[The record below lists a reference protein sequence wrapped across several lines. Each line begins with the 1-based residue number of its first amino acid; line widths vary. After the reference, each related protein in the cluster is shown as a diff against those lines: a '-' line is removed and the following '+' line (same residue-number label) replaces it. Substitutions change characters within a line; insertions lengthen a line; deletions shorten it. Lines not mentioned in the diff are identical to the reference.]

1 MAKIVLVTGGARS
14 GKSAFAEDQLAD
26 REQVCYIAT
35 GLPRGDDPEWQ
46 ERIRLHQ
53 ERRPASW
60 TTQEQYA
67 GLADWLREQSHP
79 VYLLDCATLLTS
91 NRLFDLIA
99 QHFPDKLELTEE
111 HFLSRQEQSF
121 LLQLLEEEWQELLS
135 TIRQTNAECWIVTD
149 EVGLGIVPE
158 TRLGRFFRD
167 MQGKINQLIAKEAS
181 EAYLVIC
188 GLAQQLK

>member
-14 GKSAFAEDQLAD
+14 GKSAFAEEQLAD
-26 REQVCYIAT
+26 RERVCYIAT
-35 GLPRGDDPEWQ
+35 GLPRGEDPEWQ

-121 LLQLLEEEWQELLS
+121 LLQLLEEEWRELLS
-135 TIRQTNAECWIVTD
+135 TIRQIDAECWIVTD

-167 MQGKINQLIAKEAS
+167 VQGKINQLIAKEAS

-188 GLAQQLK
+188 SLAQQLK

>member
-14 GKSAFAEDQLAD
+14 GKSAFAEEQLAD
-26 REQVCYIAT
+26 RERVCYIAT
-35 GLPRGDDPEWQ
+35 GLPRGEDPEWQ

-99 QHFPDKLELTEE
+99 QHFPDKLELSEE
-111 HFLSRQEQSF
+111 HFLSRQEQAF

-167 MQGKINQLIAKEAS
+167 VQGKINQLIAKEAS

>member
-26 REQVCYIAT
+26 REEVCYIAT
-35 GLPRGDDPEWQ
+35 GLPRGEDPEWQ

-99 QHFPDKLELTEE
+99 QYFPDKLELTEE

-135 TIRQTNAECWIVTD
+135 AIRQTDAECWIVTD

-167 MQGKINQLIAKEAS
+167 VQGKINQLIAKEAS

>member
-14 GKSAFAEDQLAD
+14 GKSAFAEERLAD
-26 REQVCYIAT
+26 REEVCYIAT
-35 GLPRGDDPEWQ
+35 GLPRGEDPEWQ

-60 TTQEQYA
+60 ATQEQYA

-99 QHFPDKLELTEE
+99 QHYPDKLELTEE

-135 TIRQTNAECWIVTD
+135 AIRQTNAECWIVTD

-167 MQGKINQLIAKEAS
+167 VQGKINQLIAKEAS

>member
-26 REQVCYIAT
+26 RERVCYIAT
-35 GLPRGDDPEWQ
+35 GLPRGEDPEWQ

-135 TIRQTNAECWIVTD
+135 AIHQTDAECWIVTD

-167 MQGKINQLIAKEAS
+167 VQGKINQLIAKEAS

>member
-14 GKSAFAEDQLAD
+14 GKSAFAEEQLAD
-26 REQVCYIAT
+26 RERVCYIAT
-35 GLPRGDDPEWQ
+35 GLPRGEDPEWQ

-91 NRLFDLIA
+91 NSLFDLIA

-111 HFLSRQEQSF
+111 NFLSRQEQSF

-135 TIRQTNAECWIVTD
+135 AIYRTDAECWIVTD

-167 MQGKINQLIAKEAS
+167 VQGKINQLIAKEAS
-181 EAYLVIC
+181 EVYLVIC

>member
-14 GKSAFAEDQLAD
+14 GKSAFAEEQLAD
-26 REQVCYIAT
+26 RDSVCYIAT
-35 GLPRGDDPEWQ
+35 GLPRGEDPEWQ

-67 GLADWLREQSHP
+67 GLADWLQEQSHP

-135 TIRQTNAECWIVTD
+135 TIRQTDAECWIVTD

-167 MQGKINQLIAKEAS
+167 VQGKINQLIAKEAS

>member
-14 GKSAFAEDQLAD
+14 GKSAFAEERLAD
-26 REQVCYIAT
+26 RERVCYIAT
-35 GLPRGDDPEWQ
+35 GLPRGEDPEWQ

-79 VYLLDCATLLTS
+79 VYLLDCATLLTG
-91 NRLFDLIA
+91 NRLLDLIA

-135 TIRQTNAECWIVTD
+135 TIRQTDAECWIVTD

-167 MQGKINQLIAKEAS
+167 VQGKVNQLIAKEAS

>member
-14 GKSAFAEDQLAD
+14 GKSAFAEEQLAD
-26 REQVCYIAT
+26 RERVCYIAT
-35 GLPRGDDPEWQ
+35 GLPRGEDPEWQ

-135 TIRQTNAECWIVTD
+135 AIRQTNAECWIVTD
-149 EVGLGIVPE
+149 EVGLGIIPE

-167 MQGKINQLIAKEAS
+167 VQGKINQLIAKEAS

>member
-14 GKSAFAEDQLAD
+14 GKSAFAEEQLAD
-26 REQVCYIAT
+26 RDSVCYIAT
-35 GLPRGDDPEWQ
+35 GLPRGEDPEWQ

-111 HFLSRQEQSF
+111 NFLSRQEQSF

-135 TIRQTNAECWIVTD
+135 AIRQTNAECWIVTD

-167 MQGKINQLIAKEAS
+167 VQGKINQLIAKEAS

>member
-14 GKSAFAEDQLAD
+14 GKSAFAEERLAD
-26 REQVCYIAT
+26 RERVCYIAT
-35 GLPRGDDPEWQ
+35 GLPRGEDPEWQ

-99 QHFPDKLELTEE
+99 QYYPDKLELTEE

-135 TIRQTNAECWIVTD
+135 AIRQTDAECWIVTD

-167 MQGKINQLIAKEAS
+167 VQGKINQLIAKEAS

>member
-14 GKSAFAEDQLAD
+14 GKSAFAEEKLAD
-26 REQVCYIAT
+26 RERVCYIAT
-35 GLPRGDDPEWQ
+35 GLPRGEDPEWQ
-46 ERIRLHQ
+46 ERIRLHR

-99 QHFPDKLELTEE
+99 QHFPDKLELSEE

-167 MQGKINQLIAKEAS
+167 VQGKINQLIAKEAS

>member
-14 GKSAFAEDQLAD
+14 GKSAFAEEQLAD
-26 REQVCYIAT
+26 RERVCYIAT
-35 GLPRGDDPEWQ
+35 GLPREEDPEWQ

-135 TIRQTNAECWIVTD
+135 AIRQTNAECWIVTD

-167 MQGKINQLIAKEAS
+167 VQGKINQLIAKEAS

>member
-14 GKSAFAEDQLAD
+14 GKSAFAEEQLAD
-26 REQVCYIAT
+26 RERVCYIAT
-35 GLPRGDDPEWQ
+35 GLPREEDPEWQ

-60 TTQEQYA
+60 TSQEQYA

-91 NRLFDLIA
+91 NSLFDLIA

-111 HFLSRQEQSF
+111 NFLSRQEQSF

-167 MQGKINQLIAKEAS
+167 VQGKINQLIAKEAS

>member
-14 GKSAFAEDQLAD
+14 GKSAFAEEQLAD
-26 REQVCYIAT
+26 RERVCYIAT
-35 GLPRGDDPEWQ
+35 GLPRGEDPEWQ

-79 VYLLDCATLLTS
+79 VYLLDCAILLTS

-99 QHFPDKLELTEE
+99 QHYPDKLKLTEE
-111 HFLSRQEQSF
+111 YFLSRQEQSF

-135 TIRQTNAECWIVTD
+135 AIHQTDAECWIVTD

-167 MQGKINQLIAKEAS
+167 VQDKINQLIAKEAS
-181 EAYLVIC
+181 EVYLVIC

>member
-14 GKSAFAEDQLAD
+14 GKSAFAEEQLAD
-26 REQVCYIAT
+26 RERVCYIAT
-35 GLPRGDDPEWQ
+35 GLPRGEDPEWQ

-67 GLADWLREQSHP
+67 GLADWLQEQSHL

-121 LLQLLEEEWQELLS
+121 LLQLLEDEWQELLS
-135 TIRQTNAECWIVTD
+135 TIRQIDSECWIVTD

-167 MQGKINQLIAKEAS
+167 VQGKINQLIAKEAS

>member
-14 GKSAFAEDQLAD
+14 GKSAFAEERLAN
-26 REQVCYIAT
+26 RESVCYIAT
-35 GLPRGDDPEWQ
+35 GLPRGEDPEWQ

-99 QHFPDKLELTEE
+99 QHFPDKLELSEE

-167 MQGKINQLIAKEAS
+167 VQGKINQLIAKEAS

>member
-14 GKSAFAEDQLAD
+14 GKSAFAEEQLAD
-26 REQVCYIAT
+26 RDSVCYIAT
-35 GLPRGDDPEWQ
+35 GLPRGEDPEWQ

-111 HFLSRQEQSF
+111 NFLSRQEQSF

-135 TIRQTNAECWIVTD
+135 TIRQIHSECWIVTD

-167 MQGKINQLIAKEAS
+167 VQGKINQLIAKEAS

>member
-14 GKSAFAEDQLAD
+14 GKSAFAEEQLAD
-26 REQVCYIAT
+26 RERVCYIAT
-35 GLPRGDDPEWQ
+35 GLPREEDPEWQ

-67 GLADWLREQSHP
+67 GLDDWLREQSHP

-111 HFLSRQEQSF
+111 NFLSRQEQSF

-135 TIRQTNAECWIVTD
+135 TIRQIDSECWIVTD

-167 MQGKINQLIAKEAS
+167 VQGKINQLIAKEAS

>member
-14 GKSAFAEDQLAD
+14 GKSAFAEEQLAD
-26 REQVCYIAT
+26 RERVCYIAT
-35 GLPRGDDPEWQ
+35 GLPREEDPEWQ

-91 NRLFDLIA
+91 NSLFDLIA

-135 TIRQTNAECWIVTD
+135 TIRQTDAECWIVTD

-167 MQGKINQLIAKEAS
+167 VQGKINQLIAKEAS

>member
-14 GKSAFAEDQLAD
+14 GKSAFAEEQLAD
-26 REQVCYIAT
+26 RERVCYIAT
-35 GLPRGDDPEWQ
+35 GLPRGEDPEWQ

-79 VYLLDCATLLTS
+79 LYLLDCATLLTS

-111 HFLSRQEQSF
+111 NFLSRQDQSF

-135 TIRQTNAECWIVTD
+135 AIHQTDAECWIVTD

-167 MQGKINQLIAKEAS
+167 VQGKINQLIAKEAS

>member
-14 GKSAFAEDQLAD
+14 GKSAFAEEQLAD
-26 REQVCYIAT
+26 RKRVCYIAT
-35 GLPRGDDPEWQ
+35 GLPRGEDPEWQ

-91 NRLFDLIA
+91 NRLFDLIS

-111 HFLSRQEQSF
+111 NFLSRQEQSF

-135 TIRQTNAECWIVTD
+135 AIHQTDAECWIVTD

-167 MQGKINQLIAKEAS
+167 VQGKINQQIAKEAS

>member
-14 GKSAFAEDQLAD
+14 GKSAFAEEKLAD
-26 REQVCYIAT
+26 RERVCYIAT
-35 GLPRGDDPEWQ
+35 GLPRGEDPEWQ

-67 GLADWLREQSHP
+67 GLADWLREQSHT

-111 HFLSRQEQSF
+111 NFLSRQEQSF

-135 TIRQTNAECWIVTD
+135 AIHQTDAECWIVTD

-167 MQGKINQLIAKEAS
+167 VQGKINQLIAKEAS

>member
-26 REQVCYIAT
+26 REEVCYIAT
-35 GLPRGDDPEWQ
+35 GLPRGEDPEWQ

-99 QHFPDKLELTEE
+99 QHYPDKLELTEE
-111 HFLSRQEQSF
+111 YFLSRQEQSF
-121 LLQLLEEEWQELLS
+121 LLQLLEEEWEELLS
-135 TIRQTNAECWIVTD
+135 AIHQTDAECWIVTD

-167 MQGKINQLIAKEAS
+167 VQGKINQLIAKEAS

>member
-14 GKSAFAEDQLAD
+14 GKSAFAEEQLAD
-26 REQVCYIAT
+26 RERVCYIAT
-35 GLPRGDDPEWQ
+35 GLPRGEDPEWQ

-99 QHFPDKLELTEE
+99 QHYPDKLELTEE

-135 TIRQTNAECWIVTD
+135 TIRQTDAECWIVTD

-167 MQGKINQLIAKEAS
+167 VQGKINQLIAKEAS

>member
-1 MAKIVLVTGGARS
+1 MSKIVLVTGGARS

-26 REQVCYIAT
+26 REEVCYIAT
-35 GLPRGDDPEWQ
+35 GLPRGEDPEWQ

-135 TIRQTNAECWIVTD
+135 TIRQTDAECWIVTD

-167 MQGKINQLIAKEAS
+167 VQGKINQLIAKEAS

>member
-14 GKSAFAEDQLAD
+14 GKSAFAEEQLAD
-26 REQVCYIAT
+26 RERVCYIAT
-35 GLPRGDDPEWQ
+35 GLPREEDPEWQ

-67 GLADWLREQSHP
+67 GLADWLQEQSHP

-111 HFLSRQEQSF
+111 NFLSRQEQSF

-135 TIRQTNAECWIVTD
+135 TIHQTDAECWIVTD
-149 EVGLGIVPE
+149 EIGLGIVPE

-167 MQGKINQLIAKEAS
+167 VQGKINQLIAKEAS

>member
-1 MAKIVLVTGGARS
+1 MAKIVVVTGGARS
-14 GKSAFAEDQLAD
+14 GKSAFAEEKLAD
-26 REQVCYIAT
+26 RERVCYIAT
-35 GLPRGDDPEWQ
+35 GLPRGEDPEWQ

-135 TIRQTNAECWIVTD
+135 AIRQTDAEYWIVTD

-158 TRLGRFFRD
+158 TRLGRLFRD
-167 MQGKINQLIAKEAS
+167 VQGKINQLIAKEAS

>member
-14 GKSAFAEDQLAD
+14 GKSAFAEERLAD
-26 REQVCYIAT
+26 RESVCYIAT
-35 GLPRGDDPEWQ
+35 GLPRGEDPEWQ

-111 HFLSRQEQSF
+111 NFLSRQEQSF

-135 TIRQTNAECWIVTD
+135 AIRQTNAECWIVTD

-167 MQGKINQLIAKEAS
+167 VQGKINQLIAKEAS

>member
-14 GKSAFAEDQLAD
+14 GKSAFAEEQLAD
-26 REQVCYIAT
+26 RERVCYIAT
-35 GLPRGDDPEWQ
+35 GLPRGEDPEWQ

-99 QHFPDKLELTEE
+99 QHYPDKLELTEE

-121 LLQLLEEEWQELLS
+121 LLQLLEDEWQELLS
-135 TIRQTNAECWIVTD
+135 AIRQTDAECWIVTD

-167 MQGKINQLIAKEAS
+167 VQGKINQLIAKEAS

>member
-14 GKSAFAEDQLAD
+14 GKSAFAEEQLAD
-26 REQVCYIAT
+26 RDSVCYIAT
-35 GLPRGDDPEWQ
+35 GLPRGEDPEWQ

-111 HFLSRQEQSF
+111 NFLSRQEQSF

-135 TIRQTNAECWIVTD
+135 TIRQIDSECWIVTD

-167 MQGKINQLIAKEAS
+167 VQGKINQLIAKEAS

>member
-14 GKSAFAEDQLAD
+14 GKSAFAEEKLAD
-26 REQVCYIAT
+26 RERVCYIAT
-35 GLPRGDDPEWQ
+35 GLPRGEDPEWQ

-111 HFLSRQEQSF
+111 NFLSRQEQSF

-135 TIRQTNAECWIVTD
+135 AIRQTDAECWIVTD

-167 MQGKINQLIAKEAS
+167 VQGKINQLIAKEAS

>member
-14 GKSAFAEDQLAD
+14 GKSAFAEEKLAD
-26 REQVCYIAT
+26 RERVCYIAT
-35 GLPRGDDPEWQ
+35 GLPRGEDPEWQ

-91 NRLFDLIA
+91 NRLFDLID

-111 HFLSRQEQSF
+111 NFLSRQEQSF

-135 TIRQTNAECWIVTD
+135 TIHQTDAECWIVTD

-167 MQGKINQLIAKEAS
+167 VQGKINQLIAKEAS

>member
-14 GKSAFAEDQLAD
+14 GKSAFAEERLAD
-26 REQVCYIAT
+26 QERVCYIAT
-35 GLPRGDDPEWQ
+35 GLPRGEDPEWQ

-99 QHFPDKLELTEE
+99 QHYPDKLELTEE
-111 HFLSRQEQSF
+111 NFLSRQEQSF

-135 TIRQTNAECWIVTD
+135 TIRQIDSECWIVTD

-167 MQGKINQLIAKEAS
+167 VQGKINQLIAKEAS

>member
-14 GKSAFAEDQLAD
+14 GKSAFAEEQLAD
-26 REQVCYIAT
+26 QERVCYIAT
-35 GLPRGDDPEWQ
+35 GLPRGEDPEWQ

-60 TTQEQYA
+60 TTQEQYS

-121 LLQLLEEEWQELLS
+121 LLQLLEEEWQELLFA
-135 TIRQTNAECWIVTD
+135 IRHTNAECWIVTD

-167 MQGKINQLIAKEAS
+167 VQGKINQLIAKEAS
-181 EAYLVIC
+181 EVYLVIC

>member
-14 GKSAFAEDQLAD
+14 GKSAFAEEQLAD
-26 REQVCYIAT
+26 QERVCYIAT
-35 GLPRGDDPEWQ
+35 GLPRGEDPEWQ

-111 HFLSRQEQSF
+111 NFLSRQEQSF

-135 TIRQTNAECWIVTD
+135 TIRQTDAECWIVTD
-149 EVGLGIVPE
+149 EVGLGIIPE

-167 MQGKINQLIAKEAS
+167 VQGKINQLIAKEAS

>member
-14 GKSAFAEDQLAD
+14 GKSAFAEERLAN
-26 REQVCYIAT
+26 RESVCYIAT
-35 GLPRGDDPEWQ
+35 GLPRGEDPEWQ

-111 HFLSRQEQSF
+111 NFLSRQEQSF

-135 TIRQTNAECWIVTD
+135 AIHQTDAECWIVTD

-167 MQGKINQLIAKEAS
+167 VQGKINQLIAKEAS

>member
-14 GKSAFAEDQLAD
+14 GKSAFAEERLVD
-26 REQVCYIAT
+26 RERVCYIAT
-35 GLPRGDDPEWQ
+35 GLPRGEDPEWQ

-67 GLADWLREQSHP
+67 GLADWLREQSYP

-135 TIRQTNAECWIVTD
+135 AIRQTDAECWIVTD

-167 MQGKINQLIAKEAS
+167 VQGKINQLIAKEAS

>member
-14 GKSAFAEDQLAD
+14 GKSAFAEEQLAD
-26 REQVCYIAT
+26 RERVCYIAT

-111 HFLSRQEQSF
+111 NFLSRQEQSF

-135 TIRQTNAECWIVTD
+135 AIRQTNAECWIVTD
-149 EVGLGIVPE
+149 EVGLGIIPE

-167 MQGKINQLIAKEAS
+167 VQGKINQLIAKEAS

>member
-14 GKSAFAEDQLAD
+14 GKSAFAEERLAD
-26 REQVCYIAT
+26 RERVCYIAT
-35 GLPRGDDPEWQ
+35 GLPRGEDPEWQ

-111 HFLSRQEQSF
+111 NFLSRQEQSF

-135 TIRQTNAECWIVTD
+135 AIHQTDAECWIVTD

-167 MQGKINQLIAKEAS
+167 VQGKINQLIAKEAS